1 MKLTL
6 TKVKH
11 AKFAS
16 EETECFEAIVCI
28 DGVPCIYA
36 ENDGNGGSTCL
47 RSLPDHKGSVERLMA
62 YAASL
67 PAEVSETLKDPND
80 PSKPFTFERTADG
93 LVDDAFAD
101 WLDVKEMRRALTK
114 KAMFWTGG
122 VVREFKFN
130 WDYLLKYH
138 PGLVDTVRHQ
148 YSDAVWLNPLPEAR
162 ALALWRTVQS

>member
-1 MKLTL
+1 MKITL

-16 EETECFEAIVCI
+16 EETECFEAIVCL

-47 RSLPDHKGSVERLMA
+47 HSLPNHKGSVERLMA

-67 PAEVSETLKDPND
+67 PAEVSTTLKDPQD
-80 PSKPFTFERTADG
+80 PSKPFAFERTADG
-93 LVDDAFAD
+93 LVDDAFGD
-101 WLDVKEMRRALTK
+101 WLDMKEMRRALNK

-122 VVREFKFN
+122 VLREFKFN
-130 WDYLLKYH
+130 WEFLLKYH
-138 PGLVDTVRHQ
+138 PGLVDGVKKQ
-148 YSDAVWLNPLPEAR
+148 YADAVWLNPLPETE
-162 ALALWRTVQS
+162 ALTLWRTV

>member
-47 RSLPDHKGSVERLMA
+47 RSLPNHKGSVERLMT

-67 PAEVSETLKDPND
+67 PAEISATLKDPKD
-80 PSKPFTFERTADG
+80 PSKPFAFERTADG
-93 LVDDAFAD
+93 LVDDALGD
-101 WLDVKEMRRALTK
+101 WLDAKQMRRALNK

-122 VVREFKFN
+122 VVREFKFS

-138 PGLVDTVRHQ
+138 PEVLVRVKNE
-148 YSDAVWLNPLPEAR
+148 YADAVWLNTLPETQ
-162 ALALWRTVQS
+162 ALSLWRTV